1 MPKKI
6 KLPGKIT
13 LNRVGAAYKGDAT
26 PQEIEK
32 YVEGFH
38 HQDFVSALRNTDQ
51 VPAGV
56 APSEDNMVLIPFRL
70 ISATIVGAGSWKATE
85 FTEEVLRESMGM
97 LLNQPVY
104 TNHDDWEVENAL
116 GKVEQ
121 VAWTSAF
128 RQLDMQEGSVTIPS
142 GIDGVLSILTTDE
155 RGSSIAT
162 KVVAGIINSNSVSV
176 YFEWEPSHPIES
188 TEDLYSFY
196 DKIGTFDED
205 GNMYRRI
212 VTKITGYAETS
223 LVTLGA
229 DPFAKKINSDGT
241 VNRPEL
247 GAAVDF
253 AKDKDAVSEKFNNI
267 TIDDAISYAKF
278 SVLADTVNDAIQGLI
293 DTGRYTN
300 RSEVLKAIAET
311 CNCTVR
317 TIQNY
322 LNGTSCAPQDRLNA
336 MSSILMVAPAQ
347 LIQAAQAD
355 GCTYTDATPTP
366 VVASE
371 VVTTDLEKTNN
382 ACDEDEDD
390 MGDGEDDEEDMKG
403 KKDEED
409 YAKVK
414 ADLEAL
420 QASYNQLKT
429 ENEGTVVELNKVKAE
444 KQELSQ
450 VQAKLTALEAEKAD
464 LEQALKDA
472 KQLASKN
479 EKLAAV
485 GTKTLEDAREQALK
499 AYKARKGANIQPAI
513 LKLIENSDEL
523 DLIQSII
530 KDNGAALA
538 SEFTY
543 SCNKCNSTDISF
555 GSVKLPKQDIKA
567 YKDEPQE
574 EVEEEKTVEETIKE
588 KYQKQSFVE

>member
-1 MPKKI
+1 MPKK
-6 KLPGKIT
+6 KFTGKIT
-13 LNRVGAAYKGDAT
+13 LNSVGAAYKGDAT
-26 PQEIEK
+26 PQELEK

-38 HQDFVSALRNTDQ
+38 HADFVSALRNTDQ
-51 VPAGV
+51 VPEDI
-56 APSEDNMVLIPFRL
+56 APSEDNMVLVPFRL

-85 FTEEVLRESMGM
+85 FSEDVLRDSMGM
-97 LLNQPVY
+97 LMNQPVY
-104 TNHDDWEVENAL
+104 TNHDDWKVESAL

-121 VAWTSAF
+121 VAWTSSF
-128 RQLDMQEGSVTIPS
+128 RQLDMQEGSITIPS

-155 RGSSIAT
+155 RGKSIAT

-176 YFEWEPSHPIES
+176 YFDWEPSHPIES
-188 TEDLYSFY
+188 NEDLYSFY

-223 LVTLGA
+223 LVTMGA

-267 TIDDAISYAKF
+267 TIDGAISYAKF
-278 SVLADTVNDAIQGLI
+278 SALSDTVNKAIQGLI

-300 RSEVLKAIAET
+300 RTEVLQSIAET

-336 MSSILMVAPAQ
+336 MSGILMIAPAQ
-347 LIQAAQAD
+347 LIQAAELD
-355 GCTYTDATPTP
+355 GCSYTDATPTP
-366 VVASE
+366 VIASE
-371 VVTTDLEKTNN
+371 VVTTDLEKTATNN

-390 MGDGEDDEEDMKG
+390 DDMGEGKDDEDMK
-403 KKDEED
+403 DEEED

-414 ADLEAL
+414 AELEAL
-420 QASYNQLKT
+420 QNSYNQLKV
-429 ENEGTVVELNKVKAE
+429 ENEGTLVELNAVKAE

-450 VQAKLTALEAEKAD
+450 VQAKLTALEAEKAG
-464 LEQALKDA
+464 LEQALKEA

-479 EKLAAV
+479 ETLAAV
-485 GTKTLEDAREQALK
+485 GTKTLEAARKQALK

-513 LKLIENSDEL
+513 LKLIQDSDEL
-523 DLIQSII
+523 ELLHSII

-538 SEFTY
+538 EEFTY
-543 SCNKCNSTDISF
+543 ACAKCHSTDISF
-555 GSVKLPKQDIKA
+555 GSVKLPKQNIKA
-567 YKDEPQE
+567 YADEPQE
-574 EVEEEKTVEETIKE
+574 EVEEKTVEDTIKE
-588 KYQKQSFVE
+588 KYQKKSFVE